1 MSIVDVIRTLPSNQ
15 MVFHVRRD
23 LALVERFRVDLEG
36 LMTSYGLS
44 ADEKAAFRAQDLKR
58 LAELGVHPYF
68 LTQITRLFHGSAR
81 NTQGSAAIQA
91 YVKGLTGAAE

>member
-1 MSIVDVIRTLPSNQ
+1 MSIVDVVRTLPSNR
-15 MVFHVRRD
+15 MVFEVRRD
-23 LALVERFRVDLEG
+23 MSLVQRFRDDLEA
-36 LMTSYGLS
+36 LMTAYGLGEE
-44 ADEKAAFRAQDLKR
+44 EKAAFRAQDLKH

-81 NTQGSAAIQA
+81 NTQSSAAIQA